1 MPTKQ
6 NITLSLDK
14 QLLKRARA
22 FAAQRGT
29 SISAMLA
36 EELQDL
42 VASETL
48 YEESK
53 AKALAQLNSPFRLEG
68 AKIESWEALHDRQSL
83 R

>member
-1 MPTKQ
+1 MKQ
-6 NITLSLDK
+6 NITLAIDK

-36 EELQDL
+36 DELQKS
-42 VASETL
+42 VARETA
-48 YEESK
+48 YQQAK
-53 AKALAQLNSPFRLEG
+53 ARALAQLTAPFRLGGKMPER
-68 AKIESWEALHDRQSL
+68 ETLHDRQDL